1 MDKFVKSKENY
12 EIEKAEQMYF
22 PTTTKTRSCEKLQD
36 EWEQTDT
43 DVFLSFLDYELLTIT
58 K

>member
-1 MDKFVKSKENY
+1 
-12 EIEKAEQMYF
+12 MYF

-36 EWEQTDT
+36 EWELTDT
-43 DVFLSFLDYELLTIT
+43 DVFLSFLDYELVTIT